1 MEMEAPF
8 DGLLEVMIFF
18 TRNLFCLNSK
28 VFFLV
33 LRRSDDFFFTRD
45 LFCLNS
51 KFFFFS

>member
-1 MEMEAPF
+1 
-8 DGLLEVMIFF
+8 MIFF

-33 LRRSDDFFFTRD
+33 LRRSYDFFFTRD

-51 KFFFFS
+51 KFFFLFLRRSDDFFHL